1 MTPIPPIHW
10 VKLRQSSKA
19 GESSSGVTVAAPVV
33 VKPAMELK
41 RASTGPMRPERRNG
55 AAPTNTTPNQLTT
68 TMRNMLCLET

>member
-10 VKLRQSSKA
+10 LKLRQSSKA

-41 RASTGPMRPERRNG
+41 RASTGPMRPERRKG
-55 AAPTNTTPNQLTT
+55 AAPTSTTPNQLTT